1 MTQIFLTGLFIV
13 SLLTGLATEGIKRLL
28 DEFKKQYHSNVVAG
42 IVAVVFS
49 ILVDIGYTVVN
60 NMAFDAAW
68 VVYLISLIILSWL
81 CAMLGYDKVIQ
92 TLAQVGS
99 KS

>member
-1 MTQIFLTGLFIV
+1 MTQIFLTGLFVV
-13 SLLTGLATEGIKRLL
+13 SLLTGLVTEGIKRLL
-28 DEFKKQYHSNVVAG
+28 DEYKKEYHSNVVAG

-49 ILVDIGYTVVN
+49 VLVDIGYTVVN
-60 NMAFDAAW
+60 NMAFDAVW

-92 TLAQVGS
+92 TLAQIGS
-99 KS
+99 KL

>member
-1 MTQIFLTGLFIV
+1 M
-13 SLLTGLATEGIKRLL
+13 
-28 DEFKKQYHSNVVAG
+28 VAG

-49 ILVDIGYTVVN
+49 VLVDIGYTVVN
-60 NMAFDAAW
+60 NMAFDAVW

-92 TLAQVGS
+92 TLAQIGS
-99 KS
+99 KL